1 LTTSRKSFGQKA
13 GDAVSGNQNENSGS
27 IVDSV
32 KVSTIIRCIYQSLTI
47 QGALGMETNNPT
59 K

>member
-1 LTTSRKSFGQKA
+1 MLTFSRKSFGQKA

-32 KVSTIIRCIYQSLTI
+32 KVRQNVPIDGPS
-47 QGALGMETNNPT
+47 
-59 K
+59 

>member
-1 LTTSRKSFGQKA
+1 MFGLSLTTFRKSFGQKA

-32 KVSTIIRCIYQSLTI
+32 KVSI
-47 QGALGMETNNPT
+47 